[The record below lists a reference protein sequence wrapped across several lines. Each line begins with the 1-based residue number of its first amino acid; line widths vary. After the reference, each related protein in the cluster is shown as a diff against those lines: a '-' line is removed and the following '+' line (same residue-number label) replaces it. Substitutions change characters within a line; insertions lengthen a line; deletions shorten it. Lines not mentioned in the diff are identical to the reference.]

1 MRWGF
6 KLSRTTGTTEQM
18 IDERV
23 RSAVAADAGSIEV
36 PADEPGPAGA
46 DGGGAPA
53 MVALIVGIVG
63 VVAAAAPSSPDA
75 RAANS
80 RQGPTEATPGPPNR
94 APPPI
99 G

>member
-46 DGGGAPA
+46 DGGGALA

-63 VVAAAAPSSPDA
+63 VVAMRRLHRRTPEQLTLA
-75 RAANS
+75 RDQPRRPQGRPTGRP
-80 RQGPTEATPGPPNR
+80 RQ
-94 APPPI
+94 
-99 G
+99 